1 MASLQRVSG
10 CYIIDGPHGTY
21 KIPYCKLKKIFSIS
35 EDYLK
40 YLSRSFSLP
49 NLTFTPLESL
59 IHQNT
64 PKPDAEIPLTKL
76 SFNYSDDF
84 ELDSTIPSPTKK
96 SVFGISDDEGE
107 MWQEN
112 LPATELQDLASSSN
126 IFAFLE
132 SQRAVL
138 EEKIGITTLMKVYK
152 MIAKLEQSDD
162 EKIDY
167 SDLIRILGKGNEEL
181 IDDIIQ
187 LVVADQFFN

>member
-1 MASLQRVSG
+1 M
-10 CYIIDGPHGTY
+10 
-21 KIPYCKLKKIFSIS
+21 
-35 EDYLK
+35 
-40 YLSRSFSLP
+40 SRSFSLP

-59 IHQNT
+59 IHLNT

-96 SVFGISDDEGE
+96 SVFDLSDDEGE

>member
-1 MASLQRVSG
+1 M
-10 CYIIDGPHGTY
+10 
-21 KIPYCKLKKIFSIS
+21 
-35 EDYLK
+35 
-40 YLSRSFSLP
+40 SRSFSLP

-59 IHQNT
+59 IHLNT
-64 PKPDAEIPLTKL
+64 PKPDAEIPITKL

-96 SVFGISDDEGE
+96 SVFGLSDDEGE

>member
-1 MASLQRVSG
+1 M
-10 CYIIDGPHGTY
+10 
-21 KIPYCKLKKIFSIS
+21 
-35 EDYLK
+35 
-40 YLSRSFSLP
+40 SRSFSLP

>member
-1 MASLQRVSG
+1 MLF
-10 CYIIDGPHGTY
+10 I
-21 KIPYCKLKKIFSIS
+21 
-35 EDYLK
+35 
-40 YLSRSFSLP
+40 
-49 NLTFTPLESL
+49 
-59 IHQNT
+59 
-64 PKPDAEIPLTKL
+64 LTKE
-76 SFNYSDDF
+76 SFNYF
-84 ELDSTIPSPTKK
+84 IEFKLQIDSTVPSPTKK
-96 SVFGISDDEGE
+96 SVFGLSDDEGE

-112 LPATELQDLASSSN
+112 LPTTELQDLASSSN

>member
-1 MASLQRVSG
+1 MSIQYLLINPVTTFQ
-10 CYIIDGPHGTY
+10 
-21 KIPYCKLKKIFSIS
+21 FSCFS

-59 IHQNT
+59 LAT
-64 PKPDAEIPLTKL
+64 TAVEEILAKE

-96 SVFGISDDEGE
+96 STFGLSDDEE

-112 LPATELQDLASSSN
+112 LPKSIADPTSSSE

-132 SQRAVL
+132 SQRAIL
-138 EEKIGITTLMKVYK
+138 EEKIGMPTLMRVYK

-162 EKIDY
+162 ERIDY

>member
-1 MASLQRVSG
+1 M
-10 CYIIDGPHGTY
+10 
-21 KIPYCKLKKIFSIS
+21 
-35 EDYLK
+35 
-40 YLSRSFSLP
+40 SRSFSLP

-59 IHQNT
+59 IHLNT

>member
-1 MASLQRVSG
+1 M
-10 CYIIDGPHGTY
+10 
-21 KIPYCKLKKIFSIS
+21 
-35 EDYLK
+35 
-40 YLSRSFSLP
+40 SRSFSLP

-59 IHQNT
+59 IYQNT

-96 SVFGISDDEGE
+96 SVFGLSDDEGE

-112 LPATELQDLASSSN
+112 LPTTEFQDVPFSSN
-126 IFAFLE
+126 NFVFLE

>member
-1 MASLQRVSG
+1 M
-10 CYIIDGPHGTY
+10 
-21 KIPYCKLKKIFSIS
+21 
-35 EDYLK
+35 
-40 YLSRSFSLP
+40 SRSFSLP

-59 IHQNT
+59 IYQNT

>member
-1 MASLQRVSG
+1 M
-10 CYIIDGPHGTY
+10 
-21 KIPYCKLKKIFSIS
+21 KLFLSFS

-59 IHQNT
+59 LPS
-64 PKPDAEIPLTKL
+64 PKTEQLEVAKE

-96 SVFGISDDEGE
+96 SVFGISDDED
-107 MWQEN
+107 MWHES
-112 LPATELQDLASSSN
+112 LPTIADPNSSPN

-132 SQRAVL
+132 GQRAVL

-152 MIAKLEQSDD
+152 MIAKLEQAED
-162 EKIDY
+162 ERIDY
-167 SDLIRILGKGNEEL
+167 LDLVGILGKGNEEL

-187 LVVADQFFN
+187 LVVADQFFH

>member
-1 MASLQRVSG
+1 M
-10 CYIIDGPHGTY
+10 
-21 KIPYCKLKKIFSIS
+21 
-35 EDYLK
+35 
-40 YLSRSFSLP
+40 SRSFSLP

-59 IHQNT
+59 IYQNT

-84 ELDSTIPSPTKK
+84 ELDRTIPSPTKK
-96 SVFGISDDEGE
+96 SVFGLSDDEGE

>member
-1 MASLQRVSG
+1 
-10 CYIIDGPHGTY
+10 
-21 KIPYCKLKKIFSIS
+21 
-35 EDYLK
+35 
-40 YLSRSFSLP
+40 
-49 NLTFTPLESL
+49 
-59 IHQNT
+59 
-64 PKPDAEIPLTKL
+64 
-76 SFNYSDDF
+76 
-84 ELDSTIPSPTKK
+84 
-96 SVFGISDDEGE
+96 

-181 IDDIIQ
+181 IDDILQ

>member
-1 MASLQRVSG
+1 M
-10 CYIIDGPHGTY
+10 
-21 KIPYCKLKKIFSIS
+21 
-35 EDYLK
+35 
-40 YLSRSFSLP
+40 
-49 NLTFTPLESL
+49 ESL
-59 IHQNT
+59 LAV
-64 PKPDAEIPLTKL
+64 PLKPEEMLLTGKEN
-76 SFNYSDDF
+76 FNYSDDF

-96 SVFGISDDEGE
+96 SVFGLSDDED

-112 LPATELQDLASSSN
+112 LPAISDPATSSD

-138 EEKIGITTLMKVYK
+138 EEKIGIATLMKVYK
-152 MIAKLEQSDD
+152 MIAKLEQTDD
-162 EKIDY
+162 EMIDY

>member
-1 MASLQRVSG
+1 M
-10 CYIIDGPHGTY
+10 
-21 KIPYCKLKKIFSIS
+21 
-35 EDYLK
+35 
-40 YLSRSFSLP
+40 
-49 NLTFTPLESL
+49 ESL
-59 IHQNT
+59 LAV
-64 PKPDAEIPLTKL
+64 PLKPEEMLLTGKEN
-76 SFNYSDDF
+76 FNYSDDF

-96 SVFGISDDEGE
+96 SVFGLSDDED

-112 LPATELQDLASSSN
+112 LPAISDPATSSD

-138 EEKIGITTLMKVYK
+138 EEKIGIATLMKVYK
-152 MIAKLEQSDD
+152 MIAKLEQTDD
-162 EKIDY
+162 ERIDY